1 MVMEELSDISTVA
14 CVASISAR
22 FRSKER
28 GTRVK
33 MAQVK
38 VSFFG
43 ARFISRAA
51 KAENSDFLGLSLLR
65 NQTETLVKQ
74 AISTVNHDPFSYIVR
89 RNQINALNLKY
100 SDNNPML
107 NYPLLGFCL
116 SKYKTDFSTV
126 NYDPFN

>member
-1 MVMEELSDISTVA
+1 MEELSDISTVA
-14 CVASISAR
+14 CAASISAR

-51 KAENSDFLGLSLLR
+51 KAENSDFLGLSFLR
-65 NQTETLVKQ
+65 NQTETLATQ

-89 RNQINALNLKY
+89 RNQLNALNLKY

-107 NYPLLGFCL
+107 NYPVLGGFCL

>member
-14 CVASISAR
+14 CAVSVSAR
-22 FRSKER
+22 FRTKER

-51 KAENSDFLGLSLLR
+51 KAENSDFPGLSLLR
-65 NQTETLVKQ
+65 NQTETTRL
-74 AISTVNHDPFSYIVR
+74 
-89 RNQINALNLKY
+89 
-100 SDNNPML
+100 
-107 NYPLLGFCL
+107 
-116 SKYKTDFSTV
+116 
-126 NYDPFN
+126 

>member
-1 MVMEELSDISTVA
+1 M
-14 CVASISAR
+14 
-22 FRSKER
+22 
-28 GTRVK
+28 K

-65 NQTETLVKQ
+65 NQTETLATQ

-89 RNQINALNLKY
+89 GQCSHQDFALGSPRAPSSEK
-100 SDNNPML
+100 
-107 NYPLLGFCL
+107 
-116 SKYKTDFSTV
+116 
-126 NYDPFN
+126 

>member
-1 MVMEELSDISTVA
+1 MEELSDISTVA
-14 CVASISAR
+14 CAVSVSAR

-65 NQTETLVKQ
+65 NQTETLATQ

-89 RNQINALNLKY
+89 GNQLNALNLKY

>member
-14 CVASISAR
+14 CAVSVSAR

-65 NQTETLVKQ
+65 NQTETLATQ

-89 RNQINALNLKY
+89 GNQLNALNLKY